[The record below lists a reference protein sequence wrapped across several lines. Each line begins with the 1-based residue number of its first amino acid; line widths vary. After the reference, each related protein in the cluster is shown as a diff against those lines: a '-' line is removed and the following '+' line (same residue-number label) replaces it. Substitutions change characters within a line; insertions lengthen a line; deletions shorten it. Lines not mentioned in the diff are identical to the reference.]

1 MRSVVGRARATV
13 LRAILLC
20 MSLASASPLR
30 AADSYPDHKIRMI
43 VPFAAGGPTDV
54 IGRMVAERL
63 SDMFGQQI
71 YAEDLPGAGGNLG
84 VETAKRAAPD
94 GYTVLVVS
102 TGFII
107 NPSMYSKIGY
117 DPIKDFA
124 PISLVAASPNVV
136 MVHPS
141 VPAETLKELIA
152 LIKANPGKYSFAQ
165 PATGST
171 PHLAGE
177 LFKQKFNLDMV
188 MVPFNGAPLAVNSTM
203 GNHTPI
209 AFTALPPAI
218 GSIKDGSV
226 RGIAVLANRRVAA
239 LPNLPTSG
247 EEGVP
252 GLESDTLTGI
262 VMPAGTPQA
271 IIDKWHDAIVKMVAE
286 PPVKAKL
293 DTLGFI
299 AVANTPSEFAARI
312 KSEAA
317 RWDAVVKGQ
326 ESTSIDG
333 QQNKTRRILCAPAQ
347 NIFWRPPSW
356 QRSAERGLP
365 RRAIRIIR
373 SRSSRHSPRA
383 DQIG

>member
-1 MRSVVGRARATV
+1 MRAGSACARAAVWRAV
-13 LRAILLC
+13 LLFAILACALLAW
-20 MSLASASPLR
+20 SLVWSPVWSPVL
-30 AADSYPDHKIRMI
+30 AAGTYPDRKIRMI

-63 SDMFGQQI
+63 SNVFGQQI
-71 YAEDLPGAGGNLG
+71 YAEDMPGAGGNLG
-84 VETAKRAAPD
+84 VETAKRADPD

-124 PISLVAASPNVV
+124 PVSLVAASPNVV

-141 VPAETLKELIA
+141 VPATNLKELIA
-152 LIKANPGKYSFAQ
+152 LVKASPGKYSFAQ

-218 GSIKDGSV
+218 GNIKDGSV
-226 RGIAVLANRRVAA
+226 RGIALLAKERVAA
-239 LPNLPTSG
+239 LPDLPTSD

-271 IIDKWHDAIVKMVAE
+271 IIDKWHDAIVKMVADPE
-286 PPVKAKL
+286 IKKKL
-293 DTLGFI
+293 DTLGFV
-299 AVANTPSEFAARI
+299 AVANTPAEFSARI

-317 RWDAVVKGQ
+317 RWDAVVK
-326 ESTSIDG
+326 
-333 QQNKTRRILCAPAQ
+333 
-347 NIFWRPPSW
+347 
-356 QRSAERGLP
+356 SAG
-365 RRAIRIIR
+365 I
-373 SRSSRHSPRA
+373 HV
-383 DQIG
+383 D